1 VTREDI
7 NQPMNLLWIRFHKK
21 YMIKYCLITLGK
33 KDSGYLQDSKF
44 FRGFTIITGNTKFH

>member
-1 VTREDI
+1 MTREDI
-7 NQPMNLLWIRFHKK
+7 NQPMNLLWIRYHKK

-44 FRGFTIITGNTKFH
+44 FRGFIIITGNTKFH